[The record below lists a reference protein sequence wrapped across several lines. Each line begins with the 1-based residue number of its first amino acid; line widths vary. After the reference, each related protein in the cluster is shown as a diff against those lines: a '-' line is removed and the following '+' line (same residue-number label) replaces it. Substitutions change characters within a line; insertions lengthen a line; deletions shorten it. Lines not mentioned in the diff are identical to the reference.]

1 MEKRTL
7 YEAMII
13 VPAKLEE
20 ERVNALLERFQK
32 VLTDQGA
39 TIQSAKQWD
48 KRRMTYEIN
57 NTHEGVYLLIQF
69 ESAAGAPEELN
80 RVLHLTEEVV
90 RARIFRQEPQEASEN
105 GSA

>member
-39 TIQSAKQWD
+39 VIHSAKQWD

-57 NTHEGVYLLIQF
+57 NTQEGIYLLIRF
-69 ESAAGAPEELN
+69 ESATSAPEELN

-90 RARIFRQEPQEASEN
+90 RARIFRQEPQEAGEN

>member
-1 MEKRTL
+1 MEKTTL

-20 ERVNALLERFQK
+20 ERVDALLERFQK
-32 VLTDQGA
+32 VLTDRGA
-39 TIQSAKQWD
+39 AIQSAKQWD

-57 NTHEGVYLLIQF
+57 NTQEGIYLLIQF
-69 ESAAGAPEELN
+69 ESGAEAPNELN

-90 RARIFRQEPQEASEN
+90 RARIFRQEPQAASE
-105 GSA
+105 SAS

>member
-1 MEKRTL
+1 MEKRKP

-32 VLTDQGA
+32 VLTDHGA

-57 NTHEGVYLLIQF
+57 KVQEGIYLLIRF
-69 ESAAGAPEELN
+69 ESGAEAPDELN

-90 RARIFRQEPQEASEN
+90 RARVFRQEPQEVSEN
-105 GSA
+105 ISV